1 MQLPQVQRHNNGSK
15 AYFFN
20 QGGVEK
26 EIIVE
31 VEEPRQSGPFEQS
44 PREDNDAGLDLLAQ
58 ITEVLY
64 TSDETEE
71 EYKGDSY
78 ISIGNFASTYN
89 K

>member
-1 MQLPQVQRHNNGSK
+1 MQLPQEQRHNNGSK

-58 ITEVLY
+58 ITEFN

-71 EYKGDSY
+71 EYKG
-78 ISIGNFASTYN
+78 N
-89 K
+89 